1 MSFVGV
7 HDVSMGVFAPY
18 PGSEIYDDLVKKAK
32 IKHDEKYWQEL
43 SYVDITFSKSYCENI
58 SSKNL
63 LYYNWLGY
71 FIFYISNYIFRPI
84 RIYTTLKNLI
94 INKHESKG
102 EKALARFV
110 LDLKSIIFKT
120 IKKAV

>member
-1 MSFVGV
+1 MSFAGV

-18 PGSEIYDDLVKKAK
+18 PGSEIYNDLVKKGK
-32 IKHDEKYWQEL
+32 INHDEKYWLEL

-58 SSKNL
+58 SSRSL

-71 FIFYISNYIFRPI
+71 IIFYISNYTFRPM

-94 INKHESKG
+94 NNKHESKG
-102 EKALARFV
+102 EKALARFL
-110 LDLKSIIFKT
+110 LDLKTVVFKRT
-120 IKKAV
+120 KKTV

>member
-1 MSFVGV
+1 MSFIGV
-7 HDVSMGVFAPY
+7 QDVVIGIFAPY
-18 PGSEIYDDLVKKAK
+18 PGSEIYKNLVQKGK
-32 IKHDEKYWQEL
+32 INHDEEYWQKL
-43 SYVDITFSKSYCENI
+43 AYVDITFTKSYCENI
-58 SSKNL
+58 SSKSL
-63 LYYNWLGY
+63 LFYNWLGY

-102 EKALARFV
+102 EKALARYVF
-110 LDLKSIIFKT
+110 DLKSIIFKT